1 MFRARKIWAFVGK
14 NSLYHRSNFQNGYT
28 VVSLTGGGFS
38 AIFWNKANPL
48 ILQGT
53 IQNAPK
59 RQNR

>member
-1 MFRARKIWAFVGK
+1 LAFVGK
-14 NSLYHRSNFQNGYT
+14 KWLYHRSNLQNGYT
-28 VVSLTGGGFS
+28 IVSSTGGGFS

-53 IQNAPK
+53 IQNESK